1 MKHLGTTRSALE
13 NAHAVITPETFVRTA
28 LAEWPGSQVVLH
40 IAPVIGTRARFVQF
54 TAEMPTGA
62 AATQSSHGHQRF
74 AFVLGGT
81 VEAQIEGEGDGETR
95 TLGEYDYVYLPA
107 GVTHTLT
114 ARTDAR
120 VAVFEKPYEAVDG
133 VTAPSVSWGNEREN
147 PGYPFEGDDHLI
159 ARKLLPD
166 EPAFDFMVSTMS
178 FAPGASLPYTEVH
191 YMEHGL
197 LMLEGEGLYKL
208 QQTYYP
214 VMKGDVIWMGAHC
227 PQWYGALGRNWSKYL
242 LYKDMNRHPLAM
254 LGCGL

>member
-1 MKHLGTTRSALE
+1 MKHLGVTRSALE
-13 NAHAVITPETFVRTA
+13 QAHAVLTPETFVRTA
-28 LAEWPGSQVVLH
+28 LAEWPGTQIVLH

-54 TAEMPTGA
+54 TAQMPAGA
-62 AATQSSHGHQRF
+62 TARESAHGYQRF
-74 AFVLGGT
+74 AFVL
-81 VEAQIEGEGDGETR
+81 EGEVEVTVNGETR
-95 TLGEYDYVYLPA
+95 TLKDSDHVYLPA
-107 GVTHTLT
+107 GLSHTLKAT
-114 ARTDAR
+114 TDAR
-120 VAVFEKPYEAVDG
+120 VAVFEKPYDAVDG
-133 VTAPSVSWGNEREN
+133 VDAPGVHWGNERAN
-147 PGYPFEGDDHLI
+147 PGSAFEGDDHLI

-214 VMKGDVIWMGAHC
+214 VTQGDVIWMGAHC
-227 PQWYGALGRNWSKYL
+227 PQWYGALGRHWSKYL

-254 LGCGL
+254 LGGL

>member
-1 MKHLGTTRSALE
+1 MKHLGATRSALE

-28 LAEWPGSQVVLH
+28 LAEWPGSQIVLH

-54 TAEMPTGA
+54 TAEMPAGA
-62 AATQSSHGHQRF
+62 AAKQSAHGYQRF

-81 VEAQIEGEGDGETR
+81 VEADVDGEKR
-95 TLGEYDYVYLPA
+95 ALKEYDYVYVPA
-107 GVTHTLT
+107 GVAHTLT
-114 ARTDAR
+114 ATSDAR
-120 VAVFEKPYEAVDG
+120 VSVFEKPYEPVDG
-133 VTAPSVSWGNEREN
+133 VKAPVVSWGNEREN
-147 PGYPFEGDDHLI
+147 PGYAFEGDDHLI

-214 VMKGDVIWMGAHC
+214 VTKGDVIWMGAHC
-227 PQWYGALGRNWSKYL
+227 PQWYGALGREWSKYL